1 MALSTWLLSAQATST
16 DNGSTLVVFY
26 SESLEQTQLAYGD
39 PYQKPTGII
48 HVIEG
53 GRHVVQD
60 STRIEGIYPGRK
72 LLRAA
77 P

>member
-39 PYQKPTGII
+39 PY
-48 HVIEG
+48 
-53 GRHVVQD
+53 
-60 STRIEGIYPGRK
+60 
-72 LLRAA
+72 
-77 P
+77 